1 MIFDEE
7 EGGMIFLLSQRQ
19 QKGKVLNTCYWRIY
33 NIMTMAMMMILLHK
47 SCKVFYL
54 LMIMIFIDIIPN
66 IFSCATK
73 INFARLSLLCWLDSW
88 PMHHEAAQL
97 SSCVDCSCCIA
108 VGWGGRCSPVS
119 KSVAAFKLNSNL
131 GIERV
136 FKDKDDRW
144 QIETKLEKG
153 PTELTGR
160 KTNWHAQNRR
170 EIQNN
175 ENHC

>member
-97 SSCVDCSCCIA
+97 STVEPVPAPVLIA
-108 VGWGGRCSPVS
+108 AVALQWGGEAD
-119 KSVAAFKLNSNL
+119 AAPCQNQWRHLSS
-131 GIERV
+131 
-136 FKDKDDRW
+136 
-144 QIETKLEKG
+144 T
-153 PTELTGR
+153 PTWG
-160 KTNWHAQNRR
+160 
-170 EIQNN
+170 
-175 ENHC
+175 

>member
-1 MIFDEE
+1 MGIPQYTAQNITYTVHTQNAKHRPFGDPNLVWSGLTRNNITNNNDIWWRGRRDDIFAQSATT
-7 EGGMIFLLSQRQ
+7 EGESSEHLLL
-19 QKGKVLNTCYWRIY
+19 KDIY

-97 SSCVDCSCCIA
+97 SQFQLLCWLQLLHCSGVERQMQPRVKIS
-108 VGWGGRCSPVS
+108 GG
-119 KSVAAFKLNSNL
+119 
-131 GIERV
+131 I
-136 FKDKDDRW
+136 
-144 QIETKLEKG
+144 
-153 PTELTGR
+153 
-160 KTNWHAQNRR
+160 
-170 EIQNN
+170 
-175 ENHC
+175 

>member
-47 SCKVFYL
+47 SCSFLFTHDYDLHWYNSQYFFLCNKNKLCSFEFAL
-54 LMIMIFIDIIPN
+54 LIRFLADAPR
-66 IFSCATK
+66 SSAVEH
-73 INFARLSLLCWLDSW
+73 SW
-88 PMHHEAAQL
+88 ASS

-108 VGWGGRCSPVS
+108 VEWRGRCSPVS

-131 GIERV
+131 GIERI
-136 FKDKDDRW
+136 FKDKDDR
-144 QIETKLEKG
+144 
-153 PTELTGR
+153 
-160 KTNWHAQNRR
+160 
-170 EIQNN
+170 
-175 ENHC
+175 

>member
-97 SSCVDCSCCIA
+97 SQFQLLCWLQLLHCSG
-108 VGWGGRCSPVS
+108 VGRQMQPRVKISGG
-119 KSVAAFKLNSNL
+119 
-131 GIERV
+131 I
-136 FKDKDDRW
+136 
-144 QIETKLEKG
+144 
-153 PTELTGR
+153 
-160 KTNWHAQNRR
+160 
-170 EIQNN
+170 
-175 ENHC
+175 

>member
-97 SSCVDCSCCIA
+97 SQFQLLCWLQLLHCSA

-131 GIERV
+131 GIERI
-136 FKDKDDRW
+136 FKDKDDR
-144 QIETKLEKG
+144 
-153 PTELTGR
+153 
-160 KTNWHAQNRR
+160 
-170 EIQNN
+170 
-175 ENHC
+175 

>member
-97 SSCVDCSCCIA
+97 STVEPVPAPVLIA
-108 VGWGGRCSPVS
+108 AVALQWGGEAD
-119 KSVAAFKLNSNL
+119 AAPCQNQWRHLSSTLTWKRNDDVFFFKRGMIVLMNIRFKLQPS
-131 GIERV
+131 
-136 FKDKDDRW
+136 
-144 QIETKLEKG
+144 
-153 PTELTGR
+153 
-160 KTNWHAQNRR
+160 
-170 EIQNN
+170 
-175 ENHC
+175 